1 MSTQPK
7 PALTVAQ
14 WQQAAKQALAHV
26 AEKPRE
32 LRGRKG
38 RANSKQ
44 YSVRRLIWELAD
56 EILAL
61 NAKGISYRDIAEQLT
76 EEGIPI
82 SDNVLRGYI
91 SSYRKQKG
99 QLLTAQKQ
107 QLSARERL
115 KNSLAN
121 NHPIR

>member
-1 MSTQPK
+1 M
-7 PALTVAQ
+7 
-14 WQQAAKQALAHV
+14 
-26 AEKPRE
+26 
-32 LRGRKG
+32 
-38 RANSKQ
+38 NSKQ

-91 SSYRKQKG
+91 SSYRKQKRQPLMAHG
-99 QLLTAQKQ
+99 KK
-107 QLSARERL
+107 LSLKERM
-115 KNSLAN
+115 KD
-121 NHPIR
+121 IKF